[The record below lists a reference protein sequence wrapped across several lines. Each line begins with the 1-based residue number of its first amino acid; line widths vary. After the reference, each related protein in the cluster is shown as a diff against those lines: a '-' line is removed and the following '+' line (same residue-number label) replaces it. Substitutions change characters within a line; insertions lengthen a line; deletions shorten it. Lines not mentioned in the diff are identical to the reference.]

1 MNRLFT
7 VLGLAFLGLTAAN
20 CNKDDGNGGNEVVN
34 LRDRKEVRD
43 ENAKQIEEFLAQ
55 NYLII
60 EGDNI
65 RFDSISNPNKP
76 NPNVVPLKDDKRIK
90 IEQQIITSDNYE
102 YEAVRNPN
110 GTTSLKFSKP
120 KDELEYTIAY
130 FIVPD
135 ADGNKQEGKGDYIS
149 TIDSVFVKTKSYS
162 LKNESFDNNGNIG
175 SYYSFPITLKEFA
188 LMSQGN
194 YGLIPVQL
202 KTAERQLLTKV
213 KTAPTTALGENGIPT
228 YEKGS
233 AGRIIAFIPSG
244 VGYFNA
250 GYGSKLKAYQPHIID
265 MTLIAKKERDHDGDG
280 ILSKYEAKQVI
291 EKSSELGRALTDDE
305 IRALKLTIKDYF
317 DFDTDEDG
325 VPNFLDDD
333 DDGDGIL
340 TKTELQY
347 KDKNNKKAYYQY
359 YDPILKTCSNV
370 FRYLDRT
377 CFPDQKDGEVIWPT
391 KK

>member
-20 CNKDDGNGGNEVVN
+20 CNKDDGNGGNQVVN

-43 ENAKQIEEFLAQ
+43 ENAKQIEEFLAK

-65 RFDSISNPNKP
+65 RFDSIRPNA
-76 NPNVVPLKDDKRIK
+76 NAMPLKDDKRIEIK
-90 IEQQIITSDNYE
+90 HDTIKSDNYE
-102 YEAVRNPN
+102 YEAARNPN

-135 ADGNKQEGKGDYIS
+135 TDGNKQEGKGYYIS
-149 TIDSVFVKTKSYS
+149 TIDSVYVKTKSYS

-175 SYYSFPITLKEFA
+175 SYYSFPITLQEFA
-188 LMSQGN
+188 FMSQGN
-194 YGLIPVQL
+194 YGLIPAQL
-202 KTAERQLLTKV
+202 KTGERQLLTKV
-213 KTAPTTALGENGIPT
+213 KTATGIQLGSNGIPT

-233 AGRIIAFIPSG
+233 AGRIVAFIPSG

-265 MTLIAKKERDHDGDG
+265 MTLIAKRERDHDGDG

-291 EKSSELGRALTDDE
+291 EKSSELGRALKDDE

-317 DFDTDEDG
+317 DFDTDGDG

-333 DDGDGIL
+333 DDGDGVL

-347 KDKNNKKAYYQY
+347 KDENNKKAYYQY

-370 FRYLDRT
+370 FRYLDRA

>member
-43 ENAKQIEEFLAQ
+43 ENAKQIEEFLAK

-65 RFDSISNPNKP
+65 RFDSIRPNA
-76 NPNVVPLKDDKRIK
+76 NAMPLKDDKRIEIK
-90 IEQQIITSDNYE
+90 RDTIKSDNYE

-162 LKNESFDNNGNIG
+162 LKNESFDNNGSIG
-175 SYYSFPITLKEFA
+175 NYYSFPITLQEFA

-194 YGLIPVQL
+194 YGLIPSQL

-213 KTAPTTALGENGIPT
+213 KTAPTTALGENGVPT

-233 AGRIIAFIPSG
+233 AGRIVAFIPSG

-265 MTLIAKKERDHDGDG
+265 MTLIAKRERDHDGDG

-317 DFDTDEDG
+317 DFDTDGDG

-333 DDGDGIL
+333 DDGDGVL